1 MMLWCGERLTEH
13 NEWLQKVL
21 AVLERNHAL
30 LNKDGCLFEVE
41 ELEILGFKISG
52 HGISPADDKVAAIR
66 SFRVPETRGEVRSFA
81 LFR

>member
-52 HGISPADDKVAAIR
+52 HGICKSCRRQSGSNQK
-66 SFRVPETRGEVRSFA
+66 
-81 LFR
+81 L